1 MDTCCFFSRS
11 RSDSDSHYH
20 EDYKDKSVKYLKA
33 EKKSLE
39 KKISRE
45 KCLCCI
51 YTTSTVCSTI
61 ITIGSKGASAPL
73 TVPSAILTTAHVD
86 KSRQDIEEF
95 EERKTVINQIISDR
109 KIT

>member
-20 EDYKDKSVKYLKA
+20 EDYKGKSVKYLNA

-51 YTTSTVCSTI
+51 YSTSAVCSTI
-61 ITIGSKGASAPL
+61 ITIASKGLSVPFTAP
-73 TVPSAILTTAHVD
+73 AIVLSVTLVD
-86 KSRQDIEEF
+86 KSRQEVDEF
-95 EERKTVINQIISDR
+95 EEKKIVINEIITSR
-109 KIT
+109 K